1 MVELP
6 FHTYLYLFISLIITI
21 TMKLSLLSLLFI
33 LPAISSILAP
43 PTKFSQWNKYQSTSS
58 SSILDASSMS
68 FSTSSSPTST
78 VFPHGTP
85 GVQNCTTNYYTQTID
100 HFSWSSP
107 PAGSY
112 TYQQRYFL
120 NNQYWNPTTG
130 VIFFYSGNE
139 ADVTLYVNHTGLM
152 WENAQQFNALLV
164 FAEHRYYGLS
174 QPFGTA
180 SQNILQ
186 YLTHEQALADY
197 AELLI
202 SLQTNLSITQP
213 IIVFGGSYG
222 GMLAAWARIK
232 YPSIFTGAISA
243 SAPIMAF
250 NGMIPAYNNNTYWQ
264 VVTNDATAN
273 AGSPA
278 ACANNVRAAFNA
290 MLNAGNTP
298 DGLTNLSTTF
308 QMCTPLQ
315 SMTDVQTLALFH
327 LNAWD
332 TMAMGSYPYPSNYLT
347 GGGPLLPPYPVNAS
361 CQYLSDPTLATGDI
375 WKLLTQFNLAGNVF
389 NNATLNIPCYTLP
402 TDIWEDGIWDY
413 QWCTELLP
421 EETYFTTNGQTD
433 MFYPRLFDLDFIT
446 NHCYDKYGI
455 YPRPYWIRTAYG
467 LQSNLGVG
475 NIVFSNGE
483 LDPWSSGGVKV
494 STNPSVTI
502 LDIPM
507 AGHHLDLF
515 FTNPLDPPSLTQAR
529 QTEISMIRQW
539 ITEWYSTYNTTS
551 KNEL

>member
-1 MVELP
+1 
-6 FHTYLYLFISLIITI
+6 
-21 TMKLSLLSLLFI
+21 MKTLLSLFFT
-33 LPAISSILAP
+33 LPTVYGILAP
-43 PTKFSQWNKYQSTSS
+43 PTKFHQWHKYQTTTTTIPPTTTTALSSPSS
-58 SSILDASSMS
+58 SSLFSSVPS
-68 FSTSSSPTST
+68 ALSSSSSSLKD
-78 VFPHGTP
+78 TP
-85 GVQNCTTNYYTQTID
+85 GVQNCSVHFYTQTID
-100 HFSWSSP
+100 HFSWVSP

-120 NNQYWNPTTG
+120 NSQYWDPLTG

-152 WENAQQFNALLV
+152 WENAQQFKALLV

-180 SQNILQ
+180 SGNILN
-186 YLTHEQALADY
+186 YLTHEQTLADY
-197 AELLI
+197 AELLV
-202 SLQTNLSITQP
+202 SLMTNYSVSQP
-213 IIVFGGSYG
+213 VIVFGGSYG

-250 NGMIPAYNNNTYWQ
+250 NGMNPPYDNNTYWQ
-264 VVTNDATAN
+264 VVTADATAA
-273 AGSPA
+273 AGSPP

-290 MLNAGNTP
+290 LLAAGTSP
-298 DGLTNLSTTF
+298 AGLANLSTTF

-315 SMTDVQTLALFH
+315 SLTDAQTLALFH

-347 GGGPLLPPYPVNAS
+347 GGGPLLPPYPINAS
-361 CQYLSDPTLATGDI
+361 CQYLSDPSLANGDV
-375 WKLLTQFNLAGNVF
+375 WTLLTQFNLAGNIF
-389 NNATLNIPCYTLP
+389 NNATQNIPCYTLP

-413 QWCTELLP
+413 QWCTELVP

-446 NHCYDKYGI
+446 NHCYDKYGL
-455 YPRPYWIRTAYG
+455 YPRPYWIHTAYG
-467 LQSNLGVG
+467 SQGNLGVT
-475 NIVFSNGE
+475 NIVFSNGA

-494 STNPSVTI
+494 APNPSIVI
-502 LDIPM
+502 IDIPM

-539 ITEWYSTYNTTS
+539 INEWYSNNANQ
-551 KNEL
+551 KKGQEL